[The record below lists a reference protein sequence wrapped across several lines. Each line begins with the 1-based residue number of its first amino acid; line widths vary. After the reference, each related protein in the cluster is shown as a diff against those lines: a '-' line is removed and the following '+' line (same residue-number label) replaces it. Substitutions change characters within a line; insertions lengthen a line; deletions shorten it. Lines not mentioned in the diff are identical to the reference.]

1 MPGRLINEAMLRT
14 LWINMMTISSSTI
27 RIDEQEISF
36 ETGQTIMDAAMAANI
51 YIPHLCHFPGLPPS
65 GNCRLCVVGIGNR
78 SVAACITPAC
88 AGQEIRNNTA
98 ELNEVRKVVT
108 QMLFIEGNHIC
119 PTCEK
124 TGNCKLQA
132 MAYFLGM
139 LHDHFPQFY
148 PHRELDASHPHILLD
163 RSRCIL
169 CDLCVRA
176 SREIDRKNVFAI
188 AGRGTQAHL
197 IVNSPSGK
205 LVDSTIKVTDVATT
219 ICPVGAILIKE
230 QGYQTPIG
238 QRIYDQLTIRET
250 AQQENIRAKAKNDA
264 D

>member
-1 MPGRLINEAMLRT
+1 LNEA
-14 LWINMMTISSSTI
+14 
-27 RIDEQEISF
+27 
-36 ETGQTIMDAAMAANI
+36 
-51 YIPHLCHFPGLPPS
+51 
-65 GNCRLCVVGIGNR
+65 
-78 SVAACITPAC
+78 
-88 AGQEIRNNTA
+88 
-98 ELNEVRKVVT
+98 RKAIT

-139 LHDHFPQFY
+139 LDDHFSQFY
-148 PHRELDASHPHILLD
+148 PRRELDASHPRILLD
-163 RSRCIL
+163 RSRCIM

-176 SREIDRKNVFAI
+176 SREIDRKSVFAI

-197 IVNSPSGK
+197 IVNSPSGT
-205 LVDSTIKVTDVATT
+205 LADSTIDVSDVAAT

-230 QGYQTPIG
+230 QGYRVPIG
-238 QRIYDQLTIRET
+238 QRIYDQRTIRET
-250 AQQENIRAKAKNDA
+250 ALQENIGARTKTDG